1 LTVRVYAMT
10 AAILLII
17 NYHTFWVDTLD
28 RQTSFLNS
36 SILNLDLLKY
46 RKLQTFD
53 ISPEDENE

>member
-1 LTVRVYAMT
+1 MT